1 MKVFL
6 SAIIEDKKRV
16 GIFNS
21 LKEEISQNHSLEAR
35 SKKQSTLSESTKSG
49 ITKKAIIT
57 SDCCI
62 FEVTTQ
68 DIDLGYQIYLSLQ
81 KSKPT
86 LVLMDKK
93 FGDPSDIF
101 IGFDSKYLI
110 AKNYSNNHDL
120 RLIVSKFLKESNIES
135 RVRFHLVVD
144 KSLDDYIEWASTEY
158 KITKTDVIKNSLQNT
173 LENDRK
179 YRLLND
185 NS

>member
-6 SAIIEDKKRV
+6 SAIIEGKKRENV
-16 GIFNS
+16 FNS
-21 LKEEISQNHSLEAR
+21 LKEEISKEHSLEAK
-35 SKKQSTLSESTKSG
+35 SKKQSNVAESTKSG
-49 ITKKAIIT
+49 VTKKAIIT

-81 KSKPT
+81 KNKPT

-93 FGDPSDIF
+93 FGDPLDIF
-101 IGFDSKYLI
+101 IGFNSKYLI
-110 AKNYSNNHDL
+110 AKNYSNDSDL
-120 RLIVSKFLKESNIES
+120 RQLVSKFLKESNIAS

-144 KSLDDYIEWASTEY
+144 KSLDDYIEWASSEY
-158 KITKTDVIKNSLQNT
+158 KISKTDVIKNSLQNT
-173 LENDRK
+173 LENDKK
-179 YRLLND
+179 YQLLN